1 MEGQV
6 AHALSSCSP
15 LQLPLLVYPHASVHT
30 QSLRLAPSSCGV
42 SAVNALGSVPGYN
55 ESKTA
60 PDTLT
65 KEPLKRLKSWHSLEP
80 LTYFKVQMNPA
91 GKEAH

>member
-1 MEGQV
+1 MLWEVLTDIMRQ
-6 AHALSSCSP
+6 
-15 LQLPLLVYPHASVHT
+15 
-30 QSLRLAPSSCGV
+30 
-42 SAVNALGSVPGYN
+42 NI
-55 ESKTA
+55 A

-80 LTYFKVQMNPA
+80 LTYCKVQMNPP